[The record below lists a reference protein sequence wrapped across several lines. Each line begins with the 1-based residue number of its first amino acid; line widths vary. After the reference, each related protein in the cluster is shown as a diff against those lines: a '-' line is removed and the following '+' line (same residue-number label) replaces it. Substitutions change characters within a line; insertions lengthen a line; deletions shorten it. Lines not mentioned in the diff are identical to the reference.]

1 MEWKL
6 ERDLPIPIAEQIT
19 GQIVYAISFG
29 TLQPGEALPSI
40 RELAGILKVSPVTIS
55 KVYRELI
62 KKSLLVSK
70 PYIGV
75 FVNELGVINGQN
87 FEEITHQ
94 NLQTIFINAIRQ
106 AKLMGYSTEE
116 IRAAFSQA
124 DLNLANA
131 DIQKTILVISNFYNA
146 THYYALEIESIL
158 EGINLKA
165 VPLILTDLKTR
176 LPELLPQIKSA
187 QFAVTVP
194 ERLQEVREILEPDY
208 CRVLAIAFE
217 LSQTTIKQLSAI
229 TPDQK
234 VGIVSTYPEYVNTM
248 LNELTAYGPITHT
261 PIVALLSQEERVK
274 KMLLEID
281 VLIYASGS
289 EIVKEWA
296 PKGLEMFE
304 FLHTPKPDSVNR
316 LRPLL

>member
-6 ERDLPIPIAEQIT
+6 ERDLPIPIAEQII

-29 TLQPGEALPSI
+29 TLQPGEALPSV
-40 RELAGILKVSPVTIS
+40 RELAGILKVSPVTVS
-55 KVYRELI
+55 KVYNDLV

-75 FVNELGVINGQN
+75 FVNELGVLNSQHS
-87 FEEITHQ
+87 EEITHQ
-94 NLQTIFINAIRQ
+94 NLQNIFINAIRQ
-106 AKLMGYSTEE
+106 AKLTGYSTEE
-116 IRAAFSQA
+116 IRAAFSRA
-124 DLNLANA
+124 VLNLENA
-131 DIQKTILVISNFYNA
+131 DVQKTILVISNFSNS
-146 THYYALEIESIL
+146 TRYYAQEIEKIL
-158 EGINLKA
+158 QGSNIKA
-165 VPLILTDLKTR
+165 VPLILNDLQTR
-176 LPELLPQIKSA
+176 LPELLPLIQSA

-208 CRVLAIAFE
+208 CRVMAIAFE

-234 VGIVSTYPEYVNTM
+234 VGIVSTYPEFVNTM
-248 LNELTAYGPITHT
+248 LNELAAYGPITET
-261 PIVALLSQEERVK
+261 PIVALLSQEEYIK
-274 KMLLEID
+274 KMLTEID

-289 EIVKEWA
+289 EMIREWA
-296 PKGLEMFE
+296 PKGLKMLE

>member
-1 MEWKL
+1 MEWKI

-131 DIQKTILVISNFYNA
+131 DIQKTILVISNFYDA

-176 LPELLPQIKSA
+176 LPELLPQIKNA